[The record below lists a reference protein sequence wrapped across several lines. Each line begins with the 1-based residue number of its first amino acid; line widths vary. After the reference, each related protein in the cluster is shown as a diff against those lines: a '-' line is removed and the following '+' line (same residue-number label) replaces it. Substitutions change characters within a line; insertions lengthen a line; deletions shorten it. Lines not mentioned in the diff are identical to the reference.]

1 MINFFTKTFISTPSP
16 PPPLTVLLGVRQWSW
31 LDVLV
36 VRPGQEVLVPRPALL
51 LVVLLVSAPDSVHLA
66 HTDLH
71 HR

>member
-1 MINFFTKTFISTPSP
+1 MINFFTKTSISIPS
-16 PPPLTVLLGVRQWSW
+16 PPLTVLLRVRQWSW

-36 VRPGQEVLVPRPALL
+36 VRLGQEVLVPRPALL